1 MDKKVVDLYDEY
13 IHGFMDRRE
22 CIKRLSFLAGS
33 AIAANALLVLLE
45 NNDAKA
51 DFVSKENPRLDSEET
66 GYRGKTGEI
75 RAKPAQPK
83 GDGYMIKFVFCA
95 KRHPSMSRAEFQDYW
110 LNQHGPLFKKFADT
124 YRAVRYVQSHTIDS
138 PLNENIRKSRGTSEA
153 FDGVGEIWWQSE
165 KDFLAAINSPEGQ
178 KLRVMFVEDEA
189 KFINLSASS
198 VFFTVEHVLIDGN
211 VS

>member
-1 MDKKVVDLYDEY
+1 
-13 IHGFMDRRE
+13 
-22 CIKRLSFLAGS
+22 
-33 AIAANALLVLLE
+33 
-45 NNDAKA
+45 
-51 DFVSKENPRLDSEET
+51 
-66 GYRGKTGEI
+66 
-75 RAKPAQPK
+75 
-83 GDGYMIKFVFCA
+83 MIKFVFCA
-95 KRHPSMSRAEFQDYW
+95 KRHPNMSRAEFQDYW

-153 FDGVGEIWWQSE
+153 FDGVGEIWWKSE